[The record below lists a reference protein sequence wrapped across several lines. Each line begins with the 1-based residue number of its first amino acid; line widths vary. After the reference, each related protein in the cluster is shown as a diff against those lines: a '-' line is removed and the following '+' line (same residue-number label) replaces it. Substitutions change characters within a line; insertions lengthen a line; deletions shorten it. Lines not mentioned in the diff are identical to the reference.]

1 MAWKK
6 GEEKL
11 SVPTREKGKVS
22 VRSVLVQKNKWA
34 IEEKI
39 QSRVDR

>member
-11 SVPTREKGKVS
+11 SVPTREKGKVFKPEVS
-22 VRSVLVQKNKWA
+22 VGTEKQMGHRRKNP
-34 IEEKI
+34 E
-39 QSRVDR
+39 